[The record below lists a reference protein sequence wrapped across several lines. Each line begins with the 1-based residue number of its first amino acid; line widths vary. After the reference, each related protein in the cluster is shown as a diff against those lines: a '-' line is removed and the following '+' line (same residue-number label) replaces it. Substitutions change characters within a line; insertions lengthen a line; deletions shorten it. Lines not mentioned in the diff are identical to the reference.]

1 MVKKLHFWIALTIVS
16 LFVMVGLGGAT
27 RLTGSGLSMVN
38 WRPITGWLPPLTVET
53 WNQVFAAYKASPEF
67 HHFNWDMNLEG
78 FKSIFWLEYTHRLW
92 GRLMG
97 IPLAWATI
105 LVFWRPEYKIF
116 RLRMISVW
124 ILAAAQG
131 GLGWYMVKSGLISDP
146 HVSPY
151 RLCAHM
157 TLAVLILSIL
167 VWTYRDLRQGKS
179 SFWSLPFTM
188 TGSVAL
194 VFITIAFGAL
204 VAGLKAG
211 LIYNTFPLMNGW
223 LWPQDI
229 GSFTPFWRDI
239 LENPGT
245 VQFVHRLLAIIT
257 FSAMIRWGLLFSK
270 ERSGQILIVVSLFQ
284 FTLGIATL
292 LAHVPILLG
301 VLHQL
306 GGVLVL
312 GALLQLLHTRACQSL
327 NPGQGFSFQP
337 L

>member
-1 MVKKLHFWIALTIVS
+1 MVKNLHFWIGVTLVS
-16 LFVMVGLGGAT
+16 LWIMIGLGGAT
-27 RLTGSGLSMVN
+27 RLTGSGLSMVD
-38 WRPITGWLPPLTVET
+38 WHPITGWLPPLTTET
-53 WNQVFAAYKASPEF
+53 WNQVFAAYRGSPEF
-67 HHFNWDMNLEG
+67 HRVNWDMTLEG

-105 LVFWRPEYKIF
+105 LTFWRPDYKSF
-116 RLRMISVW
+116 RSRMLLVW

-131 GLGWYMVKSGLISDP
+131 GMGWYMVKSGLILDP

-157 TLAVLILSIL
+157 ILAVLILSLL
-167 VWTYRDLRQGKS
+167 VWTYCDLRQGKK
-179 SFWSLPFTM
+179 SFWSLSLPAKGTL
-188 TGSVAL
+188 AL

-211 LIYNTFPLMNGW
+211 LIYNTFPLMNGG
-223 LWPQDI
+223 LWPEDI
-229 GSFTPFWRDI
+229 VAFTPLWRDI

-245 VQFVHRLLAIIT
+245 VQFIHRLLAVST
-257 FSAMIRWGLLFSK
+257 LGMMLYWGLSFSTQPA
-270 ERSGQILIVVSLFQ
+270 GPILIGVSLFQ

-292 LAHVPILLG
+292 LAQVPIALG

-312 GALLQLLHTRACQSL
+312 GALLNLLHTRAHQSQRGL
-327 NPGQGFSFQP
+327 SEVRSF
-337 L
+337 